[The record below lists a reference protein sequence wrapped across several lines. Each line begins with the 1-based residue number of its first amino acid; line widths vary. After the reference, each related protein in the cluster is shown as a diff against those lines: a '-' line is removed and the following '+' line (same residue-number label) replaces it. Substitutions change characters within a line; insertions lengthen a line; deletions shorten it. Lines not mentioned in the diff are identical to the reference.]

1 MPVWVLNCRYKEK
14 DYLFTLNGQTGKI
27 VADRP
32 VSKEKMAI
40 WFVGI
45 AVVVF
50 VILMIIGFA
59 F

>member
-1 MPVWVLNCRYKEK
+1 MGRR
-14 DYLFTLNGQTGKI
+14 GKI